1 MERLKNFFVV
11 PNTGKLGTDCDK
23 CEANNNDGT
32 CIASRIGCPLKMD
45 YYFKKR
51 KR

>member
-1 MERLKNFFVV
+1 MERFKNFFVV
-11 PNTGKLGTDCDK
+11 PNTGKWGTDCDK

-51 KR
+51 KL